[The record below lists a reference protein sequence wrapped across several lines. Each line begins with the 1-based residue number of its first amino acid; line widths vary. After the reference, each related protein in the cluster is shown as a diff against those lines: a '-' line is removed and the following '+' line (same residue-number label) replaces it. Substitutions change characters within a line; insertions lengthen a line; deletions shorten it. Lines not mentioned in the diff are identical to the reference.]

1 MDNFGPVDKNWYYRT
16 NFCPIRERRR
26 TLAADRGRPSPGGE
40 EARVVSVQPRGVGLN
55 IARIKSGH
63 QQYYTS
69 PDQYLQVQL
78 LNVPSC
84 R

>member
-1 MDNFGPVDKNWYYRT
+1 MDRNWYCRT
-16 NFCPIRERRR
+16 NLSTSGRGGGRP
-26 TLAADRGRPSPGGE
+26 AADRGRPSPGGE

-55 IARIKSGH
+55 IVRIKSGH